1 MKEEDKKIIYE
12 AIAKH
17 GDQFWNEIDEVG
29 SSNLSLVAELDVML
43 MKEGYELVVRKVGQ
57 R

>member
-1 MKEEDKKIIYE
+1 MKSEDKKIIYE

-17 GDQFWNEIDEVG
+17 GDGFWSEGNRSLIDEV
-29 SSNLSLVAELDVML
+29 DVML
-43 MKEGYELVVRKVGQ
+43 MKEGYELVVRKVGK